1 VVKEIENHYTNIF
14 GCGLGQYPFRYLG
27 IPMHHMKISYDVWK
41 VIRKIELLEREVIII
56 QGQVGLDKFSA
67 K

>member
-1 VVKEIENHYTNIF
+1 VKEIENHYTNIF
-14 GCGLGQYPFRYLG
+14 RCGLGQYLFRYLG
-27 IPMHHMKISYDVWK
+27 IPMHYMKISYDVWK
-41 VIRKIELLEREVIII
+41 VIGKIELLEREVIII